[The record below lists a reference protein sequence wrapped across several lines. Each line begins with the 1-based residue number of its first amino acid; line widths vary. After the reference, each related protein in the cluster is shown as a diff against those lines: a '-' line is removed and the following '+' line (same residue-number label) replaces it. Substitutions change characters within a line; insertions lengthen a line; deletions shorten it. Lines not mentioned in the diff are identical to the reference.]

1 MELLHARCAG
11 LDVHKKTVVAC
22 RSYTP
27 PQGPVQ
33 RETRTFRTMTADLL
47 ALRDWLEAW
56 GCTHV
61 AMESTGEYWRPVY
74 NLLEGHLEI
83 LVVNA
88 RHMRNV
94 PGRKTDVKDAE
105 WLAELLRFG
114 LVRGSFVPP
123 KPQRQLRA
131 LTRQRSNLVAQR
143 AMVVNWIQ
151 KVLEDAN
158 IKLACVATDVTGVS
172 GRAMLAGLIAGVED
186 PVALAEEARTQLRK
200 KRPELAQALDGRVEE
215 HHRFLLRQ
223 HLTLLDFLEEQV
235 TAFALQ
241 IDAHLEA
248 LSGAADAG
256 ETPGSDAGPP
266 EEPRGLAPPPPP
278 TYREALR
285 LIDPIPGID
294 VKTGEAILAEL
305 GTNMAQFPSAGHA
318 SAWAGVAPC
327 QRESGG
333 KRLSGRTLHGNQ
345 VLKKTLVQAAHGAC
359 RVKGSYFHAQ
369 YQRLAGRRGKKRAI
383 VAVAH
388 SLLVTIYHVLRWRAP
403 YQDLGS
409 HYFDERKKEATV
421 ERLVK
426 RIEQLGHTV
435 TLSPQPT
442 SGAAAAGG

>member
-22 RSYTP
+22 RVYTP
-27 PQGPVQ
+27 PQGPIQ
-33 RETRTFRTMTADLL
+33 RETRTFRTVTGDLL
-47 ALRDWLEAW
+47 TLRDWLEEW

-61 AMESTGEYWRPVY
+61 ALESTGEYWRPVY

-105 WLAELLRFG
+105 WLADLLRFG
-114 LVRGSFVPP
+114 LVRASFVPP

-158 IKLACVATDVTGVS
+158 IKLACVATDITGVS

-186 PVALAEEARTQLRK
+186 PVALAEHARTQMRK
-200 KRPELAQALDGRVEE
+200 KRPELAKALDGRVEE
-215 HHRFLLRQ
+215 HHRFLLRR
-223 HLTLLDFLEEQV
+223 HLIQLDFLEEQI
-235 TAFALQ
+235 TAFAAQ
-241 IDAHLEA
+241 IDAHLDA
-248 LSGAADAG
+248 LSPAAGEG
-256 ETPGSDAGPP
+256 ETPGPGADATGTRGP
-266 EEPRGLAPPPPP
+266 EPPAPPS
-278 TYREALR
+278 YREALQ

-305 GTNMAQFPSAGHA
+305 GPDMRQFPTAGHA
-318 SAWAGVAPC
+318 SAWAGVAPNN
-327 QRESGG
+327 RESGG
-333 KRLSGRTLHGNQ
+333 KRLSGRTTHGNQ

-388 SLLVTIYHVLRWRAP
+388 SLLVTIYHVLRWREP

-409 HYFDERKKEATV
+409 DYFDERKKEATV

-435 TLSPQPT
+435 TLSPQPP
-442 SGAAAAGG
+442 SGVAAVTC

>member
-22 RSYTP
+22 RVYTP
-27 PQGPVQ
+27 PQGPIQ
-33 RETRTFRTMTADLL
+33 RETRTFRTVTGDLL
-47 ALRDWLEAW
+47 TLRDWLEEW

-61 AMESTGEYWRPVY
+61 ALESTGEYWRPVY

-105 WLAELLRFG
+105 WLADLLRFG
-114 LVRGSFVPP
+114 LVRASFVPP

-158 IKLACVATDVTGVS
+158 IKLACVATDITGVS

-186 PVALAEEARTQLRK
+186 PVALAEHARTQMRK
-200 KRPELAQALDGRVEE
+200 KRPELAKALDGRVEE
-215 HHRFLLRQ
+215 HHRFLLRR
-223 HLTLLDFLEEQV
+223 HLIQLDFLEEQI
-235 TAFALQ
+235 TAFAAQ
-241 IDAHLEA
+241 IDAHLDA
-248 LSGAADAG
+248 LSPAAGEG
-256 ETPGSDAGPP
+256 ETPGPGADATGTRGP
-266 EEPRGLAPPPPP
+266 EPPAPPS
-278 TYREALR
+278 YREALQ

-305 GTNMAQFPSAGHA
+305 GPDMRQFPTAGHA
-318 SAWAGVAPC
+318 SAWAGVAPNN
-327 QRESGG
+327 RGSGG
-333 KRLSGRTLHGNQ
+333 KRLSGRTTHGNQ

-388 SLLVTIYHVLRWRAP
+388 SLLVTIYHVLRWREP

-409 HYFDERKKEATV
+409 DYFDERKKEATV

-435 TLSPQPT
+435 TLSPQPP
-442 SGAAAAGG
+442 SGVAAVTC